1 MVLMATPSTSFLLAS
16 YRDNGPVVRDVPWIS
31 SVCWV
36 SRLTKLLV
44 RLQVLQSNVAKLMLT
59 HYIFCVSCSARIRLH
74 PACAKQEPIRKL
86 SSQPLMI
93 DFPLPQNNRSNL
105 QHH

>member
-1 MVLMATPSTSFLLAS
+1 STRLCRVS
-16 YRDNGPVVRDVPWIS
+16 YGDDGCVVSDVRWIPR
-31 SVCWV
+31 VGWV

-44 RLQVLQSNVAKLMLT
+44 WLRVLQSYVAKLVWT

-86 SSQPLMI
+86 SSPPLMI
-93 DFPLPQNNRSNL
+93 DFPLPQNNRSKL